1 MPSAL
6 TDPRTVA
13 RAFRAVAIAEA
24 VSWVLLLAGMF
35 VKWVLRTS
43 ELGVQ
48 LAGPVHGAVFVCYV
62 LVTLAGLAGA
72 ALVPGHG
79 AAGAG
84 RLGAAVVHRLV
95 RAWARR
101 TGRLPRR
108 GDRTRGGWLASAHGR
123 TGAALHRAHAAGPH
137 RPGAA

>member
-48 LAGPVHGAVFVCYV
+48 LAGPVHGAVFVAYV
-62 LVTLAGLAGA
+62 LVSLLAWRVLGWSPRTALL
-72 ALVPGHG
+72 ALVASVPP
-79 AAGAG
+79 
-84 RLGAAVVHRLV
+84 LCTVVFER
-95 RAWARR
+95 WARR
-101 TGRLPRR
+101 TGRLPV
-108 GDRTRGGWLASAHGR
+108 DATAPAV
-123 TGAALHRAHAAGPH
+123 AG
-137 RPGAA
+137 